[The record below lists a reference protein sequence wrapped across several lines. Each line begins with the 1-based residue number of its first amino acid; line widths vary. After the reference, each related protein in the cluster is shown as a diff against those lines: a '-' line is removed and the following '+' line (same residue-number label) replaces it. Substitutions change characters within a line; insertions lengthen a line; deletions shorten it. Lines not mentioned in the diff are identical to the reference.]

1 MEQAIGYCRLA
12 AGALLI
18 GASCALGAVDLGTYK
33 GCAADDGQFKQTKL
47 WTGPAIGVTATSNGA
62 LKLAFVSQPDG
73 AVDVYFIQKQGAVKR
88 YNGKTGTVDSLGT
101 IPVDFGGEYGLVG
114 IGTRADFLKN
124 PWLYLYGSFLE
135 ADGSPTLR
143 LFRMKLNAGLNALD
157 KPTEKVL
164 LKFPR
169 TKSTFHSAGDI
180 QFDAYDDLWLSVGDN
195 GQTETGPGN
204 TADLRGNILRIHP
217 DESDKGYGVPKGN
230 FAETFAAYWKA
241 QGKPDLAA
249 QYADPAKVK
258 PEIYVKGNRNPYTIT
273 LDPVRRWL
281 TWGDVGP
288 DQQRVSEEHNIVKQP
303 FYTGWPY
310 FAGEEDMAGQ
320 NPYGTP
326 IPAGSTRAAP
336 MNKNAAAGVA
346 QLPPNHEPIFARQQG
361 CAMTGPIFR
370 YDGSIANAGQF
381 PPQFNR
387 KWLISGCDG
396 YGYHLVTL
404 DSAGEKILSNVQ
416 IFKTIGAIYLVDL
429 KQGPDGALYYVS
441 WSTGLYKIEY
451 TGACRDAGLLPE
463 KTGCAT
469 AGAPNYDPSINP
481 AYHDPRLCGT
491 TSAVEPTAEPAP
503 WLHVDGRSVSVS
515 ASGWHVLTISDMRG
529 RVLHRV
535 EGAGAMTYALPSFSG
550 TGLYQVRVV
559 TARGSAVRMLPRL

>member
-1 MEQAIGYCRLA
+1 
-12 AGALLI
+12 
-18 GASCALGAVDLGTYK
+18 
-33 GCAADDGQFKQTKL
+33 
-47 WTGPAIGVTATSNGA
+47 
-62 LKLAFVSQPDG
+62 
-73 AVDVYFIQKQGAVKR
+73 
-88 YNGKTGTVDSLGT
+88 
-101 IPVDFGGEYGLVG
+101 
-114 IGTRADFLKN
+114 
-124 PWLYLYGSFLE
+124 
-135 ADGSPTLR
+135 
-143 LFRMKLNAGLNALD
+143 
-157 KPTEKVL
+157 
-164 LKFPR
+164 
-169 TKSTFHSAGDI
+169 
-180 QFDAYDDLWLSVGDN
+180 
-195 GQTETGPGN
+195 
-204 TADLRGNILRIHP
+204 
-217 DESDKGYGVPKGN
+217 
-230 FAETFAAYWKA
+230 
-241 QGKPDLAA
+241 
-249 QYADPAKVK
+249 
-258 PEIYVKGNRNPYTIT
+258 
-273 LDPVRRWL
+273 
-281 TWGDVGP
+281 
-288 DQQRVSEEHNIVKQP
+288 
-303 FYTGWPY
+303 
-310 FAGEEDMAGQ
+310 MAGQ